1 MSPTDTG
8 TAVTVSSTATTTP
21 SPVTSGTA
29 LPETLERSWRLNAS
43 LWGVATHLRLDGSM
57 VLTQR
62 MITNWCRGMSVCI
75 CKIIAASS
83 RTPSIYG
90 TVAGTTSIS

>member
-8 TAVTVSSTATTTP
+8 TAVTVPSTATTTP

-43 LWGVATHLRLDGSM
+43 PWGVATHLHLDGSM

-62 MITNWCRGMSVCI
+62 MITNWYRGMSVCI